1 MDANEN
7 GKRPGQVSQ
16 LVLFARNFFRYPKLV
31 GWLLPSSRFLV
42 NQVLRQ
48 IRWEQASLIVEYGP
62 GTGNFTQKILERMP
76 PEAKLVAFEV
86 NPEFYGFLKSSINDP
101 RFHVVQRSAVEVDK
115 VLKELGFAEADY
127 VISGIPFKTLP
138 DAVRDLIV
146 RKTYSVLRP
155 KGRFLVYQLSSAVL
169 PYLER
174 VFGSVYRGF
183 ELRNLVPAQLFYC
196 AR

>member
-1 MDANEN
+1 
-7 GKRPGQVSQ
+7 
-16 LVLFARNFFRYPKLV
+16 
-31 GWLLPSSRFLV
+31 
-42 NQVLRQ
+42 
-48 IRWEQASLIVEYGP
+48 
-62 GTGNFTQKILERMP
+62 
-76 PEAKLVAFEV
+76 
-86 NPEFYGFLKSSINDP
+86 LKSSINDP
-101 RFHVVQRSAVEVDK
+101 RFHVVQRSAAEVDK
-115 VLKELGFAEADY
+115 ILKELGFAEADY